1 MYEYSCDSKHATCI
15 GYMLA
20 GTDKIVHQWRQ
31 KTLFSLFLRSTRSS
45 TTAQKRRSKFLITSG
60 RKFCERSRALCSQ
73 KLSRDCQSRE
83 IAAVCFE
90 KVDIKKKHA
99 SPSEN
104 NFEFQNIP
112 QTRWVNRGLQWTG
125 TEWGKRVDGV
135 GIEGNMK
142 RFADKSQ
149 GAAPWLGLFS
159 NFKTRFFDKL
169 AYTLRRWQN
178 PDGLVFIR
186 LFASVGRWPR
196 FYASVR
202 DQLEWI
208 D

>member
-1 MYEYSCDSKHATCI
+1 MFDNFRPEILWTISRFVLAKAVARLSKQ
-15 GYMLA
+15 G
-20 GTDKIVHQWRQ
+20 D
-31 KTLFSLFLRSTRSS
+31 RSS
-45 TTAQKRRSKFLITSG
+45 LLRESG
-60 RKFCERSRALCSQ
+60 H
-73 KLSRDCQSRE
+73 
-83 IAAVCFE
+83 
-90 KVDIKKKHA
+90 KKKYA

-112 QTRWVNRGLQWTG
+112 QTRWVNRGLQWAG

-149 GAAPWLGLFS
+149 GAAPWLGLYS

-208 D
+208 DWKRPKNTLFRSFTWHGVFVHAYGEPTDSE

>member
-45 TTAQKRRSKFLITSG
+45 TTAQKRRYKFLITSG

-90 KVDIKKKHA
+90 KVDIKK
-99 SPSEN
+99 
-104 NFEFQNIP
+104 
-112 QTRWVNRGLQWTG
+112 
-125 TEWGKRVDGV
+125 
-135 GIEGNMK
+135 NMYHHRK
-142 RFADKSQ
+142 TI
-149 GAAPWLGLFS
+149 S
-159 NFKTRFFDKL
+159 NFKIFHKH
-169 AYTLRRWQN
+169 
-178 PDGLVFIR
+178 DGSIVDYNGQVR
-186 LFASVGRWPR
+186 SGGR
-196 FYASVR
+196 
-202 DQLEWI
+202 EWMV
-208 D
+208 